1 MASPLCPGTWDPGP
15 VHPGVRFGVSI
26 AVGGFAGGS
35 LGGIALG

>member
-26 AVGGFAGGS
+26 AVRGFVGGRRGRGRR
-35 LGGIALG
+35 